1 MVQFGEIFLMVQ
13 PFNIIVMINLTDRE
27 LLEQIYLLLLQIYN
41 KVKEIDNDEK
51 QFNMNVLANLV
62 GDSLIDIKKCN

>member
-1 MVQFGEIFLMVQ
+1 MI
-13 PFNIIVMINLTDRE
+13 MINLTDRE
-27 LLEQIYLLLLQIYN
+27 LLEQIYLLLVQIYN

>member
-1 MVQFGEIFLMVQ
+1 MI
-13 PFNIIVMINLTDRE
+13 MINLTDRE
-27 LLEQIYLLLLQIYN
+27 LLDQIYLLLQIYN

-62 GDSLIDIKKCN
+62 GDSFNRY

>member
-1 MVQFGEIFLMVQ
+1 M
-13 PFNIIVMINLTDRE
+13 NNLTDRE
-27 LLEQIYLLLLQIYN
+27 LLEQIYILLLQIYN

-62 GDSLIDIKKCN
+62 STKLTDIKKCN

>member
-1 MVQFGEIFLMVQ
+1 MSL
-13 PFNIIVMINLTDRE
+13 LTDRE
-27 LLEQIYLLLLQIYN
+27 LLEQIYILLLQIYN

-62 GDSLIDIKKCN
+62 GTKLTDIKSWNTSQQQK

>member
-1 MVQFGEIFLMVQ
+1 MSL
-13 PFNIIVMINLTDRE
+13 LTDRE
-27 LLEQIYLLLLQIYN
+27 LLEQIYILLLQIYN

-62 GDSLIDIKKCN
+62 STKLTDIKSWNTSQQQN

>member
-1 MVQFGEIFLMVQ
+1 M
-13 PFNIIVMINLTDRE
+13 NNLTDRE
-27 LLEQIYLLLLQIYN
+27 LLEQIYILLLQIYN

-62 GDSLIDIKKCN
+62 GDTLTDIRR